1 MRRQYLQI
9 RVHDREE
16 DLHEE
21 IDCIDD
27 DTEQVQ
33 PCFAYESVKL
43 PVEMDLS
50 LWKCGWRQCMLDEAL
65 IRRRVDEVGGLMALL
80 AVMTK
85 LWFLGFGVGCGLH
98 VSAGLIRDCN

>member
-1 MRRQYLQI
+1 LRRRYLQI

-33 PCFAYESVKL
+33 PCFAYESVKVSRGDR
-43 PVEMDLS
+43 PVIVEVWM
-50 LWKCGWRQCMLDEAL
+50 EAVYAGRSFD
-65 IRRRVDEVGGLMALL
+65 RRRVDEVGELMACL
-80 AVMTK
+80 
-85 LWFLGFGVGCGLH
+85 VGGDDE
-98 VSAGLIRDCN
+98 VVVFRVWGRVWIARIRRIDPRL